1 MTVAAAIRRAKTCVS
16 DARGRH
22 PAPGT
27 AVAAPD
33 CMLLVLVVAA
43 FVWAML
49 LLAVCA
55 VCAVGGA
62 ADEQS
67 EKWYHES
74 RSAAE
79 DVDQQ
84 ERGAA

>member
-1 MTVAAAIRRAKTCVS
+1 MQPQFAAQRACVS
-16 DARGRH
+16 GARGGH
-22 PAPGT
+22 TAPGT

-33 CMLLVLVVAA
+33 CMLLVLAVAA
-43 FVWAML
+43 LVWAIL

-67 EKWYHES
+67 EKWYREY